1 MIITKY
7 FESFNELNELSD
19 DYFKII
25 KEVFLD
31 EEDTKVPNS
40 EGYSFTS
47 HFGIIPDSSLFAVMY
62 DDNVAVSAGR
72 ILFVNNRFE
81 IGPIGVKKAYRG
93 KNYGSTMVKKLINRI
108 SEMGGTKQYLAA
120 RAQAIQFYKKIGFVE
135 FESTY
140 SHFGITFQHMVHEG
154 NCIA

>member
-7 FESFNELNELSD
+7 FESFNEVSD
-19 DYFKII
+19 DYLKII

-31 EEDTKVPNS
+31 EEDTKVPS
-40 EGYSFTS
+40 SKGYSFTS

-62 DDNVAVSAGR
+62 GDDNVSVSAGR

-81 IGPIGVKKAYRG
+81 IGPIGVKKAHRG
-93 KNYGSTMVKKLINRI
+93 ENYGSTMVKTLINRI
-108 SEMGGTKQYLAA
+108 AEMGGTKQYLAA
-120 RAQAIQFYKKIGFVE
+120 KAQAIQFYKKIGFVE